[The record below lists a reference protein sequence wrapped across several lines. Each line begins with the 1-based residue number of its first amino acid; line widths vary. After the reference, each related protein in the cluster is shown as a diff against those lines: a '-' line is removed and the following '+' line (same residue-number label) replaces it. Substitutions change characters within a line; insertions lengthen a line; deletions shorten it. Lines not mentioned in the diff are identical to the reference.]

1 MQKGGK
7 EANEKEGRKVGRKRR
22 KNEGNTREGK
32 QGKYGANL
40 FSLQDSTGCLFH
52 PESHASGVEATP
64 PSPQTHCFEI
74 GHVSG
79 HDFILLVDLCR
90 S

>member
-7 EANEKEGRKVGRKRR
+7 EANEKEGSKVGRKRR

-32 QGKYGANL
+32 QGKYVANL

-52 PESHASGVEATP
+52 RESHASWVGGQPPHPPKPTVLKLAT
-64 PSPQTHCFEI
+64 SHAM
-74 GHVSG
+74 
-79 HDFILLVDLCR
+79 ILL

>member
-7 EANEKEGRKVGRKRR
+7 EANEKDGRKARRKRR

-32 QGKYGANL
+32 QGKYGATL

-52 PESHASGVEATP
+52 PESHAFGVEATP
-64 PSPQTHCFEI
+64 HPPKPTVLMATSHAM
-74 GHVSG
+74 
-79 HDFILLVDLCR
+79 ILCG
-90 S
+90 SM